1 MLSMRP
7 CDLGTAFLGTFLAVE
22 KSTSTA
28 GANTG
33 NISIE
38 QSTYTLSQTFKHN

>member
-1 MLSMRP
+1 MKEPAAFKRA
-7 CDLGTAFLGTFLAVE
+7 CDLGTAFLGTFLAVA

-33 NISIE
+33 NA
-38 QSTYTLSQTFKHN
+38 YAK